1 MTVDDYIVVDLEM
14 TGLNPR
20 KDRILE
26 IGAVKV
32 KGKRITETFSKLIRP
47 NAALNPKLIELTG
60 ITDEEAASGDDL
72 DVAVLQFLE
81 FAEELTWVGHNIIF
95 DYSFIKQWEINRRIK
110 QTRYAVDTLKIA
122 RKCLPDLEKKTLDHL
137 CGRYGIERLVRH
149 RALED
154 AAANQEWYEKL
165 EFQFIN
171 HSPDLF
177 VKKELQYKAKRQ
189 TPATQ
194 RQKEWL
200 MHRSKCYELNTDI
213 PIEQLSRSE
222 ASRLMDRLILQ
233 YGKNAVL
240 AGRER

>member
-1 MTVDDYIVVDLEM
+1 M
-14 TGLNPR
+14 
-20 KDRILE
+20 
-26 IGAVKV
+26 

-81 FAEELTWVGHNIIF
+81 FAEELTWVGHNIIYTILYCKLQGFFFTISCIF

-154 AAANQEWYEKL
+154 AAANQELYEKL

-200 MHRSKCYELNTDI
+200 MHLSKCYELNTDI

>member
-81 FAEELTWVGHNIIF
+81 FAEEL
-95 DYSFIKQWEINRRIK
+95 
-110 QTRYAVDTLKIA
+110 
-122 RKCLPDLEKKTLDHL
+122 
-137 CGRYGIERLVRH
+137 GR
-149 RALED
+149 
-154 AAANQEWYEKL
+154 
-165 EFQFIN
+165 
-171 HSPDLF
+171 P
-177 VKKELQYKAKRQ
+177 
-189 TPATQ
+189 
-194 RQKEWL
+194 
-200 MHRSKCYELNTDI
+200 
-213 PIEQLSRSE
+213 
-222 ASRLMDRLILQ
+222 
-233 YGKNAVL
+233 
-240 AGRER
+240 